1 MIRPFLAC
9 AALVAAA
16 LLAPQGALAGGTIEV
31 GEDHSVTVG
40 AGLRS
45 AFTSI
50 EDSNDFS
57 VQSVRLYVNGQIHE
71 KVKFT
76 FNTECIGCVFGEQD
90 PIGAG
95 GEIDVLD
102 AIAQFELSP
111 EFNIWLG
118 RMLTPADRI
127 ELNGPYYGLSWNQY
141 TVPLL
146 PSDQLGN
153 AGLLGRDDGVTVWG
167 TLGKVQYAAGLFDG
181 VNGGPN
187 TEDDSALFAGRVA
200 INFLTM
206 EANPAYYTSS
216 TYFGG
221 GGDIFTIGLSYQSQ
235 ANGTGSLSE
244 PGDFSALIV
253 DALFEKPLASGG
265 AITLEGEYKTFDAA
279 VTAAAAMDP
288 TCFCL
293 FDGESYFVTAAYLFA
308 GQAGI
313 GRLQPYVRQ
322 TSNEP
327 SAGESSSLTEFGV
340 NYIINGHNARLN
352 FNVTS
357 GDAHLSGTPV
367 DGDGF
372 SFGVQVQI

>member
-1 MIRPFLAC
+1 MSRSFLAC
-9 AALVAAA
+9 VTLVAAA
-16 LLAPQGALAGGTIEV
+16 AVAPPGAFAGGTIEV
-31 GEDHSVTVG
+31 GEDHTVTFG

-90 PIGAG
+90 PIGSG
-95 GEIDVLD
+95 GDIDVLD
-102 AIAQFELSP
+102 AIAQFEFSP
-111 EFNIWLG
+111 EFNVWLG

-187 TEDDSALFAGRVA
+187 TEDDSSLFAYACGR
-200 INFLTM
+200 
-206 EANPAYYTSS
+206 
-216 TYFGG
+216 
-221 GGDIFTIGLSYQSQ
+221 
-235 ANGTGSLSE
+235 
-244 PGDFSALIV
+244 
-253 DALFEKPLASGG
+253 
-265 AITLEGEYKTFDAA
+265 
-279 VTAAAAMDP
+279 
-288 TCFCL
+288 
-293 FDGESYFVTAAYLFA
+293 
-308 GQAGI
+308 
-313 GRLQPYVRQ
+313 
-322 TSNEP
+322 
-327 SAGESSSLTEFGV
+327 
-340 NYIINGHNARLN
+340 
-352 FNVTS
+352 
-357 GDAHLSGTPV
+357 
-367 DGDGF
+367 
-372 SFGVQVQI
+372 